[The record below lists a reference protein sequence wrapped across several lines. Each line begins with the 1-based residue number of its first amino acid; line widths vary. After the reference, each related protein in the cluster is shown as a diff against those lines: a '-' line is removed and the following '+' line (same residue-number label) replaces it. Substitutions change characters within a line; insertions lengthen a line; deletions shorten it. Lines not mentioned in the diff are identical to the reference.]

1 MLHTRSNMNLSNIR
15 NSKKLFTLLDFSR
28 IATLAQSIGLDID
41 KLEHTD
47 HLNFITSKMM
57 YYLSPEVSGVIV
69 DPDFDFD
76 NISQK
81 ANGTGLLLSLE
92 KKSDA
97 VDPMALPKMTD
108 NWGIEHISNNYAL
121 AKLELYYHPQEAEAM
136 RKKQFVAEV
145 YDYCKYE
152 GIDLLLELM
161 VYHPSS
167 EAPTPEVLLEAQLQ
181 SAKEFSKITDI
192 LALEYQGNALSAVT
206 LTAELDTPW
215 IYNAREVNYEEFKQ
229 NLRICVDSGAQGF
242 MAGDPFW
249 VNEKT
254 TKILSKLDQGPE
266 QEEYIKTEIRD
277 KVIEAVRVSGESP
290 LV

>member
-1 MLHTRSNMNLSNIR
+1 MKITNIK
-15 NSKKLFTLLDFSR
+15 NSKKIFTLLDFSR
-28 IATLAQSIGLDID
+28 IATLAQAIGLDID
-41 KLEHTD
+41 ELKHVD
-47 HLNFITSKMM
+47 HLNFITSNMM
-57 YYLSPEVSGVIV
+57 KYLSSEVSGVII
-69 DPDFDFD
+69 DPDFDFE
-76 NISQK
+76 NISKK

-92 KKSDA
+92 KKSDT
-97 VDPMALPKMTD
+97 VNPLSLPTMTN

-121 AKLELYYHPQEAEAM
+121 AKLELYYHPQELEAM

-167 EAPTPEVLLEAQLQ
+167 EPPTVEILLEAQLQ
-181 SAKEFSKITDI
+181 SAKEFSKVTDI

-215 IYNAREVNYEEFKQ
+215 IYNAREINYEEFKQ
-229 NLRICVDSGAQGF
+229 NLRVCIDSGAQGF

-249 VNEKT
+249 VSEKT
-254 TKILSKLDQGPE
+254 TAILSKLDQGPE

-277 KVIEAVRVSGESP
+277 RVIEAVRVAGE
-290 LV
+290 